1 MYWVFHEDDLFRA
14 LADYQVEGTD
24 AEGEKPPKPPTSAE
38 MAETLLCRFGDER
51 APAKT
56 IDIIRFL
63 TSHAARRQGLVYI
76 EGKPIDP
83 PEEG

>member
-24 AEGEKPPKPPTSAE
+24 AEGEKPPTGAE
-38 MAETLLCRFGDER
+38 MAETLLRRFGDER

-63 TSHAARRQGLVYI
+63 TSHAARRQGLVFI